1 MRTDSIS
8 LDLLHELAL
17 LYLGLAHGVDAH
29 LSPAEHGEMVARLR
43 KWQPQHDPALLTHVL
58 RDAALTY
65 FDESTTNRLDEA
77 ARILGSSLEVGVKQ
91 EIWNDLR
98 EVARA
103 DGTTLEQ
110 EGGFLDVLATQWGVR
125 REG

>member
-1 MRTDSIS
+1 MRTNSIP
-8 LDLLHELAL
+8 LELLHELAL

-29 LSPAEHGEMVARLR
+29 LSPAEQGEMVARLR
-43 KWQPQHDPALLTHVL
+43 KWQPQHDPALLAHVL

-65 FDESTTNRLDEA
+65 FDEAGRDRLEEA
-77 ARILGSSLEVGVKQ
+77 ARTLGAALEAEVRQ

-103 DGTTLEQ
+103 DGTLMEQ
-110 EGGFLDVLATQWGVR
+110 EGGYLALLATQWGV
-125 REG
+125 G

>member
-29 LSPAEHGEMVARLR
+29 LSPAEHGEMVSRLR
-43 KWQPQHDPALLTHVL
+43 KWQPQHDPALLAHVL

-65 FDESTTNRLDEA
+65 FDEAGMTRLEEA
-77 ARILGSSLEVGVKQ
+77 ALTLGAALERDVKQ

-110 EGGFLDVLATQWGVR
+110 EGGFLDVLAAQWGVR

>member
-1 MRTDSIS
+1 MRSDLIS

-29 LSPAEHGEMVARLR
+29 LSPAEHAEMVARLR
-43 KWQPQHDPALLTHVL
+43 KWQPQHDPALLAHVL
-58 RDAALTY
+58 REAALTY
-65 FDESTTNRLDEA
+65 FDESSTSRLDEA
-77 ARILGSSLEVGVKQ
+77 ARILGASLEVDVKQ

-103 DGTTLEQ
+103 DGFLLQNET
-110 EGGFLDVLATQWGVR
+110 GFLATIATRWGLPS
-125 REG
+125 E